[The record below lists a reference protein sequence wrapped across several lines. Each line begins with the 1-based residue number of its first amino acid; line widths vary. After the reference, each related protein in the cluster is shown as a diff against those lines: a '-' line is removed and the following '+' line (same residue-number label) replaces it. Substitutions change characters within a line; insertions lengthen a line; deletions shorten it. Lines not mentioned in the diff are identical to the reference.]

1 MDDLSR
7 RKELLYLNK
16 QDQQENFSRG
26 KHFQG
31 LYKQKLVEKMWE
43 KQARADSVKQ
53 RNHIIANSGIRVS
66 QEQQSLMAAAQNAVK
81 KWNTNF

>member
-1 MDDLSR
+1 
-7 RKELLYLNK
+7 
-16 QDQQENFSRG
+16 
-26 KHFQG
+26 
-31 LYKQKLVEKMWE
+31 MWE

-81 KWNTNF
+81 KWNTFFLWSLLFSCKLLETIRLNYKFQITVFLQSYFLLYYKHVI